1 MAQLTNY
8 VDQNSYFQDMKTIDE
23 RLTNI
28 EHILDGLTKDKVESL
43 NNEDR
48 LSALEGRLDR
58 LTQSILGLL
67 KEENIKSKKVSE

>member
-1 MAQLTNY
+1 MVLTNY
-8 VDQNSYFQDMKTIDE
+8 VSQNSYFQDIKIIDE

-48 LSALEGRLDR
+48 LSALEDRLNR

>member
-1 MAQLTNY
+1 MI
-8 VDQNSYFQDMKTIDE
+8 SYIDRVAYFADMKIIDE

-67 KEENIKSKKVSE
+67 KEENIKSKRVSE

>member
-1 MAQLTNY
+1 MVLTNY
-8 VDQNSYFQDMKTIDE
+8 VSENSYFQDMKIIDE

-48 LSALEGRLDR
+48 LSALDDRLNR

-67 KEENIKSKKVSE
+67 KETDIKSKKVSE

>member
-1 MAQLTNY
+1 MVLNNY
-8 VDQNSYFQDMKTIDE
+8 VSQNTYFADMKIIDE

-48 LSALEGRLDR
+48 LSALEDRLDR
-58 LTQSILGLL
+58 LTQSILELL
-67 KEENIKSKKVSE
+67 KEADIKSKKVSE

>member
-1 MAQLTNY
+1 MVLTNY
-8 VDQNSYFQDMKTIDE
+8 VSQNSYFQDMKIIDE

>member
-1 MAQLTNY
+1 MVLNNY
-8 VDQNSYFQDMKTIDE
+8 VSQNSYFQDMKIVDE

-28 EHILDGLTKDKVESL
+28 EHVLDVLTKDKVESL

>member
-1 MAQLTNY
+1 
-8 VDQNSYFQDMKTIDE
+8 MKIIDE

-48 LSALEGRLDR
+48 LSALDDRLNR

-67 KEENIKSKKVSE
+67 KETDIKSKKVSE